1 MTRAPTRMPIP
12 RYKEMIFMKNE
23 LTKRDNYDFFDAAMN
38 DLFPGFYGFNARNV
52 QRYMR
57 TDIKESDEGYT
68 MEVEVPGVDKSD
80 IRLDLKEGYLTISV
94 NKSEK
99 QESGKKENYIH
110 RERSFSC
117 SRSYYVGDISKDEIK
132 AKYENG
138 MLNVFIPK
146 EDKKKAEESHITIE

>member
-1 MTRAPTRMPIP
+1 
-12 RYKEMIFMKNE
+12 MKNE

-52 QRYMR
+52 QRYMK

>member
-1 MTRAPTRMPIP
+1 
-12 RYKEMIFMKNE
+12 MKNE

-80 IRLDLKEGYLTISV
+80 IRR
-94 NKSEK
+94 EK
-99 QESGKKENYIH
+99 LLVQPQLLRRRYQQGRDQGEV
-110 RERSFSC
+110 RERHAQ
-117 SRSYYVGDISKDEIK
+117 RLHPQG
-132 AKYENG
+132 G
-138 MLNVFIPK
+138 
-146 EDKKKAEESHITIE
+146 

>member
-1 MTRAPTRMPIP
+1 
-12 RYKEMIFMKNE
+12 MKNE

-80 IRLDLKEGYLTISV
+80 NRLDLKEGYLTISV

-99 QESGKKENYIH
+99 QESGKKENYNH